1 MENIITSINLLDA
14 VLADLDEIPVEGFE
28 NQKKFVN
35 CGTAIETVVT
45 TLAAFLKKAE
55 QDAPVILSEGSLA
68 KDLANDDGIKMRE
81 CCHGI
86 PLLGKL
92 VGDTVELTCENGCR
106 TARFEISKEVKK
118 RVVTQ
123 WNQEVEADG

>member
-14 VLADLDEIPVEGFE
+14 VLADLDKIPVEGFE

-55 QDAPVILSEGSLA
+55 SEMEEEERAVPVTKVKGTAPMTENIDTEVA
-68 KDLANDDGIKMRE
+68 VDG
-81 CCHGI
+81 
-86 PLLGKL
+86 
-92 VGDTVELTCENGCR
+92 
-106 TARFEISKEVKK
+106 
-118 RVVTQ
+118 
-123 WNQEVEADG
+123 

>member
-14 VLADLDEIPVEGFE
+14 VLADLDKIPVEGFE

-55 QDAPVILSEGSLA
+55 SAMEEEQRAVPVIKVNGTAPMVE
-68 KDLANDDGIKMRE
+68 NI
-81 CCHGI
+81 
-86 PLLGKL
+86 
-92 VGDTVELTCENGCR
+92 DT
-106 TARFEISKEVKK
+106 
-118 RVVTQ
+118 
-123 WNQEVEADG
+123 EVEADG

>member
-14 VLADLDEIPVEGFE
+14 VLADLDKIPVEGFE

-55 QDAPVILSEGSLA
+55 TAMEEAPRQEESE
-68 KDLANDDGIKMRE
+68 
-81 CCHGI
+81 
-86 PLLGKL
+86 
-92 VGDTVELTCENGCR
+92 
-106 TARFEISKEVKK
+106 
-118 RVVTQ
+118 
-123 WNQEVEADG
+123 EVEADG